1 MFNGSK
7 YFAIHTFLKMSVSIL
22 KYNCNYFVN
31 KHAYFF
37 NTFSQML
44 NFSVNLQSVFELQVQ
59 FLKELYF
66 TFAEDSHT
74 ESQPES

>member
-44 NFSVNLQSVFELQVQ
+44 NFSVNL
-59 FLKELYF
+59 
-66 TFAEDSHT
+66 
-74 ESQPES
+74 